1 MTKRQLIFLGSLLL
15 LTGFLAGLTATWYLG
30 EEKDRQ
36 QISKL
41 NKVMKL
47 ILSNYVD
54 SVDSRKA
61 VDGAIEGILTN
72 LDPHSVYIP
81 PKELIRVTE
90 DFQGKFEGIGVEF
103 RILQDTVVITNL
115 IPGGPSL
122 KLGIEPGDRIL
133 LVEDSTAIGL
143 KNEEVPRRLRG
154 PKGSKVKITVFR
166 PSTRKKIDFVIVR
179 DEINL
184 VSVDAGLMLDSQT
197 GYIKVN
203 RFSATTAD
211 EFTSTLSGLK
221 TKGMKRLILDLRGN
235 TGGFLD
241 QAAKMADEFLSG
253 EKLIVSTRGRED
265 GPVET
270 LLAGEKGQFESG
282 DLIILIDRYS
292 ASASEIVAGAIQDWD
307 RGIIAGETSFGK
319 GLVQKQYPLDED
331 NSAIRLTVARYYTPS
346 GRLIQRPYTAG
357 KETYYQEILSRKIT
371 QSRVVTK
378 DDLPDS
384 THPRYTTKGGRV
396 VFGGGG
402 ITPDIFISP
411 DSTTGYLGELIRK
424 NSLDD
429 FTQHYLDRHRKNLL
443 ERFKTPEDFT
453 SRFQMDETILSAF
466 QDYAVR
472 SGFKS
477 VPGGGDQKKRDHYLK
492 ALFARQL
499 YGDPGY
505 FLVSTKTDRTV
516 LEAMAAFSAIP
527 DVLAIKP
534 TGKTR

>member
-15 LTGFLAGLTATWYLG
+15 LTGFLAGLTANWYLG

-54 SVDSRKA
+54 SVDSQKA
-61 VDGAIEGILTN
+61 VDGAIEGVLTN

-103 RILQDTVVITNL
+103 RIIQDTVVITNL

-133 LVEDSTAIGL
+133 LVDDSTAIGL

-154 PKGSKVKITVFR
+154 TKGSKVKVTVFR
-166 PSTRKKIDFVIVR
+166 PSTRKNLDFVIVR

-203 RFSATTAD
+203 RFSATTAE
-211 EFTSTLSGLK
+211 EFTSALSGLK
-221 TKGMKRLILDLRGN
+221 KKGMRRLILDLRGN

-253 EKLIVSTRGRED
+253 EKLIVSTRGRAE
-265 GPVET
+265 GPEET

-282 DLIILIDRYS
+282 ELIILIDRYS

-307 RGIIAGETSFGK
+307 RGVIAGETSFGK

-331 NSAIRLTVARYYTPS
+331 NSALRLTVARYYTPS
-346 GRLIQRPYTAG
+346 GRLIQRPYSAG
-357 KETYYQEILSRKIT
+357 KETYYQEILSRKT
-371 QSRVVTK
+371 GHSRIVTAE
-378 DDLPDS
+378 DLPDS
-384 THPRYTTKGGRV
+384 THPRFTTKGGRV

-424 NSLDD
+424 NILND
-429 FTQHYLDRHRKNLL
+429 FTLHYLDNHRKDLL
-443 ERFKTPEDFT
+443 DRFKTPEDFS
-453 SRFQMDETILSAF
+453 SRFQMDEPLLAAF
-466 QDYAVR
+466 KNYTVR
-472 SGFKS
+472 VGFKS
-477 VPGGGDQKKRDHYLK
+477 APGGEDQQKRDHLLK
-492 ALFARQL
+492 ALMARQL

-505 FLVSTKTDRTV
+505 FLVSTKADRTV
-516 LEAMAAFSAIP
+516 LEAMAAFSSIP
-527 DVLAIKP
+527 GILSAKL
-534 TGKTR
+534 TGETR